1 MESLQTVLEAVSTV
15 GFPIVISLVLFWYI
29 NKKDEQHKEEIK
41 SLKDSLDRNSS
52 ILDELKGLIT
62 YLVGELKK

>member
-1 MESLQTVLEAVSTV
+1 METLEMILEAVNKV

-29 NKKDEQHKEEIK
+29 NKKDEQHKEEVK

-62 YLVGELKK
+62 YLVGDFKK